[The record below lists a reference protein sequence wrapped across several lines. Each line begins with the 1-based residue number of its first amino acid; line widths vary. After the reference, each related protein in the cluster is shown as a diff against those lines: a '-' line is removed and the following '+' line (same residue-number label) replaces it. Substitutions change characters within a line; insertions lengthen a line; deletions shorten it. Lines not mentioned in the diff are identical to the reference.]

1 MSSVEQV
8 LYLNAAARV
17 IAGIVVPDTPLIAHA
32 VTHAREQCEPYLFN
46 HAMRSWLFATA
57 IARVRNTTHDAEVL
71 AVATV
76 LHGLGLSAAFADELR
91 FEVKGANAAREFV
104 SAAGMSRR
112 RAQLVWDSVALSS
125 TPSVG
130 LYKEPE
136 VALCAAGV
144 WLDWSGRGYA
154 ALPQS
159 QIAAIVDAYPRLS
172 MKERFIDAVCDVVES
187 HPASTYDNYARD
199 FGERFVPGYDA
210 PSTVDMLL
218 DSPFRE

>member
-17 IAGIVVPDTPLIAHA
+17 IAGIVVPYTPLIAHA
-32 VTHAREQCEPYLFN
+32 VTHAHEQCEPYLFN
-46 HAMRSWLFATA
+46 HAMRSWLFATV
-57 IARVRNTTHDAEVL
+57 IARARNATHDAEVL
-71 AVATV
+71 AIASV
-76 LHGLGLSAAFADELR
+76 LHDVGLSATSADGLR
-91 FEVKGANAAREFV
+91 FEVKGANTARDLA

-125 TPSVG
+125 TPSIG

-154 ALPQS
+154 GIPPS

-172 MKERFIDAVCDVVES
+172 MKERFIDAVCDIVES
-187 HPASTYDNYARD
+187 HPASTYDNFARD
-199 FGERFVPGYDA
+199 FGERFVPGYEA
-210 PSTVDMLL
+210 PSTVDRLL
-218 DSPFRE
+218 DSPLRE